1 MPRQTNFSSGEIA
14 PLRWGRTDMPGY
26 GSGLRVCRNFF
37 VSKEGAAVSRP
48 GSQLV
53 SGSKYMTSPDLGERD
68 VGQCRL
74 IPFIAADS
82 QSYVLEFGLNYVR
95 FHTRGGTVETAP
107 GVPYEVTTTPYEA
120 EDLFE
125 LRYAQV
131 GDVLTITCPRWDP
144 FELRR
149 LAHTNWSFSQVLFAN
164 LDPWFTDPDDPTQ
177 VTTGFMVVIPDVW
190 RTLVAYVVGD
200 RVVGLTSTGYG
211 RIYECIAPGTSGAT
225 GPINNVGDETD
236 GSVHWKFVQ
245 QYFADTDH
253 PAREWQWMQTVVGE
267 DLATGARFE
276 TSGQLI
282 SEVYNGLDSDT
293 SIEPLPSDNFP
304 IYADTPVTLRRQVTS
319 GLLVPPTGYLTW
331 KAVAFN
337 LYRGRGE
344 VFGWV
349 ASTKSRE
356 FVDVGDEPDYSHQPP
371 VGTQPF
377 GTELEDPAETRR
389 HKDRPTAVCHFQQK
403 RVFGGA
409 TRHPARLDASK
420 TNDFFNFDSRIAV
433 HVAGEALQFELAT
446 MRREEILHLMPSS
459 RLAILTNSSAITI
472 AGVQGSPLDFDSVDT
487 DVVSEVGSTHVPPLQ
502 VGGTILF
509 PRSMGE
515 GVSALTPQAQG
526 VPYAGQDI
534 TALAS
539 HLFVGRGLQLV
550 DWAFARV
557 PWGVVWAVRADGAML
572 SLTYGGTHWGW
583 ARHDTDGLYE
593 SVCAVPEGDEH
604 AVYAVVVREDGT
616 GHKRRLIERMTSRV
630 RRGGAVSDGST
641 VTEPPDDICLDSALQ
656 YFGSATSEFLGLEH
670 LEGKDV
676 WLVYQKAV
684 EVDDEDGNPVS
695 KMTSEAIGPLTVRGG
710 GIELDDELGTNMVS
724 SLGPKLVLNIGL
736 KYTPELE
743 TLDIANGEARLR
755 RKIVERVGFEVDQA
769 RGVSVGQ
776 DFQHLDEWDNRQV
789 DDSYDPP
796 SAATVLVDMA
806 VDGTWDQSARAV
818 LRQALPL
825 PVTVVGLTR
834 EVGSGD

>member
-26 GSGLRVCRNFF
+26 ATGLRVCRNFF

-53 SGSKYMTSPDLGERD
+53 NGSKYETSPDLGERD

-95 FHTRGGTVETAP
+95 FHTQGGTVESAP

-149 LAHTNWSFSQVLFAN
+149 LGHTNWTFSQVTFAN
-164 LDPWFTDPDDPTQ
+164 LDPWFTDPDDPTE
-177 VTTGFMVVIPDVW
+177 VTSGFQMVLPDAWVLS
-190 RTLVAYVVGD
+190 TAYVVGD
-200 RVVGLTSTGYG
+200 KVRNPPNL
-211 RIYECIAPGTSGAT
+211 YECIVAGTSAASV
-225 GPINNVGDETD
+225 GPTTTTADEVDNT
-236 GSVHWKFVQ
+236 VHWKFLQ
-245 QYFADTDH
+245 RYQPETEH
-253 PAREWQWMQTVVGE
+253 PAREWQWMQTVIGE

-276 TSGQLI
+276 TTGQLV
-282 SEVYNGLDSDT
+282 SELYNGLDGAPGDASV
-293 SIEPLPSDNFP
+293 LPMPGDNWP
-304 IYADTPVTLRRQVTS
+304 VYADMPITLRRQATS

-331 KAVAFN
+331 KAISFN

-389 HKDRPTAVCHFQQK
+389 HKDRPTAVAYFQQK

-446 MRREEILHLMPSS
+446 MRREEILHLLPSS

-487 DVVSEVGSTHVPPLQ
+487 DVVSEVGSTHVPPLM
-502 VGGTILF
+502 VRGVILF
-509 PRSMGE
+509 PRAMGE
-515 GVSALTPQAQG
+515 GVEALTPEAQG
-526 VPYAGQDI
+526 APYSGQDV
-534 TALAS
+534 TDLAS

-550 DWAFARV
+550 DWTFARV
-557 PWGVVWAVRADGAML
+557 PWGIVWAVRADGQLL
-572 SLTYGGTHWGW
+572 SLTYHGTHWGW
-583 ARHDTDGLYE
+583 ARHDTDGVFE

-604 AVYAVVVREDGT
+604 AVYTVVVREDGA

-630 RRGGAVSDGST
+630 RRGGAVSDGSS

-656 YFGSATSEFLGLEH
+656 YFGGVNAEFVGLEH

-676 WLVYQKAV
+676 WLVLQKTV
-684 EVDDEDGNPVS
+684 ETEDEDGETVS
-695 KMTSEAIGPLTVRGG
+695 KVTSEAMGPFTVREG
-710 GIELDDELGTNMVS
+710 GIELDDELGTNLETP
-724 SLGPKLVLNIGL
+724 LGPRLVLNIGL

-755 RKIVERVGFEVDQA
+755 KKIVERVGFEVDQT

-776 DFQHLDEWDNRQV
+776 DFQHLDEFENRGV
-789 DDSYDPP
+789 DDSFNTP
-796 SAATVLVDMA
+796 SAATALVDMP

-818 LRQALPL
+818 LRQTMPL